1 MSKVAIAEIVSVGSE
16 LLLGRFNDT
25 NASWLSRTL
34 TSRGIHVQYR
44 TTVGDVLDEL
54 AAVFRT
60 AMSRADVVV
69 VSGGLGPT
77 DDDLTREAA
86 AMAAGADLVFSAELM
101 GHIEAMFRRVGF
113 TMTENNRRQAYVPA
127 GARPLEN
134 DAGTAPGFIVE
145 AGGSALICVPGVPAE
160 MKRMILGQVLPWL
173 AEAKGLALTVVRT
186 RLVKVCG
193 IGESGVDERLKGL
206 LGEDQNPA
214 VGLLASPGEV
224 RVRITAGA
232 DTQDQA
238 RTLLDQIEAEVRARL
253 GEAVFGVD
261 AETLEGVVAR
271 LLSELG
277 LKVAVVETFTGGAV
291 CRRLVAEGQDILARG
306 VVLPD
311 EAEAAAFLDLPGGL
325 PETLRQNGPEA
336 AWRLADRVR
345 GEVGER
351 RVGLAVW
358 GPTQEGDGPGQVR
371 VNVSAAVVGP
381 GGDSRL
387 DRSMSGPRAWLME
400 RLGVLGLDMLR
411 RHLSEIEGG

>member
-253 GEAVFGVD
+253 GE
-261 AETLEGVVAR
+261 
-271 LLSELG
+271 
-277 LKVAVVETFTGGAV
+277 
-291 CRRLVAEGQDILARG
+291 
-306 VVLPD
+306 
-311 EAEAAAFLDLPGGL
+311 
-325 PETLRQNGPEA
+325 
-336 AWRLADRVR
+336 
-345 GEVGER
+345 
-351 RVGLAVW
+351 
-358 GPTQEGDGPGQVR
+358 
-371 VNVSAAVVGP
+371 
-381 GGDSRL
+381 
-387 DRSMSGPRAWLME
+387 
-400 RLGVLGLDMLR
+400 
-411 RHLSEIEGG
+411 